1 MARGGPALERAFAAL
16 AEPTRRGVVDLLRAE
31 PRRAGDLA
39 QALEMSPPA
48 LSRHLRVLRQSGL
61 VEETPLAEDARVR
74 LYRLRPEPFAAL
86 RAWLDEVESFWEG
99 QLASF
104 KVYAESP
111 ARPRGSART
120 RRRGGR

>member
-1 MARGGPALERAFAAL
+1 MARGGPALDRAFAAL
-16 AEPTRRGVVDLLRAE
+16 AEPTRRGVVDLLRGE

-39 QALEMSPPA
+39 QALEVSPPA

-86 RAWLDEVESFWEG
+86 RAWLDEVEAFWEG

-104 KVYAESP
+104 KAYAESP

-120 RRRGGR
+120 GRRGGR

>member
-1 MARGGPALERAFAAL
+1 VARGSAAVDRAFAAL
-16 AEPTRRGVVDLLRAE
+16 AEPSRRGVVELLRAE

-39 QALEMSPPA
+39 QALSMSPPA

-61 VEETPLAEDARVR
+61 VEEATLPEDARVR

-86 RAWLDEVESFWEG
+86 RGWLDEVEAFWTG

-104 KVYAESP
+104 KAYAEGP
-111 ARPRGSART
+111 ARGRGVARRS
-120 RRRGGR
+120 RRSDR

>member
-1 MARGGPALERAFAAL
+1 MARGGAALDRAFAAL
-16 AEPTRRGVVDLLRAE
+16 AEPTRRGVVDLLRGE

-61 VEETPLAEDARVR
+61 VEEAPLPEDGRVH

-86 RAWLDEVESFWEG
+86 RAWLDEVESFWAG

-104 KVYAESP
+104 KAYAESP
-111 ARPRGSART
+111 ARPRGSPRS
-120 RRRGGR
+120 GRQGDR